1 MYKRQPSALFL
12 NGEYWGIHNIR
23 EKFDTRYFSENFNVN
38 PDNLDHL
45 EYTTTQNGTEMKV
58 VEGTLDHYST
68 MIDYIMNNDLNNAA
82 TYNEIQQRMNVDS
95 FIDHIIMTIY
105 CANTSWG
112 HNREWWRPRR
122 ENGKWQWLIV
132 DLDRGFNINNI
143 NTNLVDNLKDDYEL
157 FQYLLN
163 LSLIHI

>member
-1 MYKRQPSALFL
+1 MQ
-12 NGEYWGIHNIR
+12 
-23 EKFDTRYFSENFNVN
+23 
-38 PDNLDHL
+38 
-45 EYTTTQNGTEMKV
+45 V

-82 TYNEIQQRMNVDS
+82 IYNEIQQRMNVDS

-112 HNREWWRPRR
+112 HNREWWRPRE

-132 DLDRGFNINNI
+132 DLDRGFNINNS

-157 FQYLLN
+157 FQYLLSSPFFVDRFCAMYPDVH
-163 LSLIHI
+163 LVIEERTTESSVAALQEGLIDAAILATPLLEKDINERVLY